1 MPHVAKS
8 VLVSHP
14 AELMFDLVDSPEH
27 YPAFLP
33 WCGGARV
40 HSRDQFHT
48 QASIEIRYLG
58 ISQSFTTRNAKRRP
72 HEMSIALVDGPF
84 ASLTGEWR
92 FTPLTPDACKVA
104 FMLNYRF
111 GNVAVERV
119 MGPVMSMIAETF
131 VDRFVQ
137 RADQLHAPAP
147 SLAGK

>member
-1 MPHVAKS
+1 
-8 VLVSHP
+8 
-14 AELMFDLVDSPEH
+14 
-27 YPAFLP
+27 
-33 WCGGARV
+33 
-40 HSRDQFHT
+40 
-48 QASIEIRYLG
+48 
-58 ISQSFTTRNAKRRP
+58 
-72 HEMSIALVDGPF
+72 MSIALVDGPF
-84 ASLTGEWR
+84 ESLTGEWR

-104 FMLNYRF
+104 CMLNYRF